1 MEVVIRERI
10 NDALKSAIK
19 AQDKRRMGTLRL
31 INAAIKDRDIASRTD
46 GRNGGVPDAEVLA
59 ILAKMIKQRNES
71 ITMYEQAGRLE
82 LAQQEQEE
90 IDIIMDFLPKQLG
103 DDEVNS
109 ACKAAI
115 AELGADGLKD
125 MGRIM
130 AVLKE
135 HYAGQMDFG
144 KASKTVKEMLS

>member
-10 NDALKSAIK
+10 NDALKSAVK
-19 AQDKRRMGTLRL
+19 SQDKRRMGTLRL

-90 IDIIMDFLPKQLG
+90 IEIIMDFLPKQLG
-103 DDEVNS
+103 DDEVTS
-109 ACKAAI
+109 ACQAAI

-130 AVLKE
+130 SVLKE
-135 HYAGQMDFG
+135 HYTGQMDFG
-144 KASKTVKEMLS
+144 KASRTVKELLS